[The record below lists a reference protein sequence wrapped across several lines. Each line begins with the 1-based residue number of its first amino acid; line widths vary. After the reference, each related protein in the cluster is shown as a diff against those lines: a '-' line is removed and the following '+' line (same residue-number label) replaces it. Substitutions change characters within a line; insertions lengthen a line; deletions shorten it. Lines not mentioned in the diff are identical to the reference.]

1 MDLCISQCLCTYN
14 YLAWMCVSHFFKGLG
29 VVLTC
34 IGYKLALLPVA
45 LGWSCGAQRVGFDAG
60 SEGKIRTQDESP
72 KTYTHALAQS

>member
-1 MDLCISQCLCTYN
+1 M
-14 YLAWMCVSHFFKGLG
+14 
-29 VVLTC
+29 LTC